1 MAQHLNRAELEVRLW
16 SEIGKARYGMLGLVG
31 KGAGGHFQ
39 PMTAFCEP
47 DSSTIYFFARK
58 SSDLAR
64 QIGDGDAA
72 MFIVQAK
79 DQEFQACL
87 GGQLLPGHDAA
98 RIDRYW
104 NPVVA
109 AWYPE
114 GKGDPDL
121 TLLRFEVRDAQ
132 VWLSEGNPLAFGFQI
147 GKANMTG
154 REPDVGQST
163 HLDLGQ
169 RP

>member
-1 MAQHLNRAELEVRLW
+1 MAEHLNKAELAARLW

-39 PMTAFCEP
+39 PMSAFAEP
-47 DSSTIYFFARK
+47 DASAIYFFARK

-64 QIGDGDAA
+64 QLEAGDEA

-79 DQEFQACL
+79 DQEFQACI
-87 GGQLLPGHDAA
+87 GGRLAPDHDAT

-114 GKGDPDL
+114 GKDDADL
-121 TLLRFEVRDAQ
+121 TLLRLDVGDAQ
-132 VWLSEGNPLAFGFQI
+132 VWLSEGNPVAFGFQI
-147 GKANMTG
+147 GKANLTG
-154 REPDVGQST
+154 REPDVGQSA
-163 HLDLGQ
+163 HLDLG
-169 RP
+169 RRS

>member
-1 MAQHLNRAELEVRLW
+1 MAHDLNKAELEARLW
-16 SEIGKARYGMLGLVG
+16 SEIEKARYGMLGLVG

-39 PMTAFCEP
+39 PMTAFAEP
-47 DSSTIYFFARK
+47 DDSAIYFFARK

-64 QIGDGDAA
+64 QVEGGDQA
-72 MFIVQAK
+72 MFTVQAK

-87 GGQLLPGHDAA
+87 GGRLLAGHDAA

-104 NPVVA
+104 GPVVA

-114 GKGDPDL
+114 GKNDPDL

-147 GKANMTG
+147 GRANLTG
-154 REPDVGQST
+154 REPNVGQSS
-163 HLDLGQ
+163 HLDLGP
-169 RP
+169 RT